1 MLESGA
7 AAALDSMGYSKMV
20 LVVHGGVWGLG
31 NPGFAAR
38 SVVEHCQLPPE
49 CRFRVFCDGF
59 PAG

>member
-7 AAALDSMGYSKMV
+7 AAALGSMGCSKMV
-20 LVVHGGVWGLG
+20 LVVHGDVWGLG
-31 NPGFAAR
+31 NPPFAAR

-49 CRFRVFCDGF
+49 RRFRVFWEGF